1 MAGHCTEY
9 YRDSYGCTASI
20 THCKKL
26 GQFRLR
32 ISNPYGHRF
41 ILKYYPTYR
50 GAKIAMGRISEGT
63 MQLVQEI

>member
-1 MAGHCTEY
+1 MTEY
-9 YRDSYGCTASI
+9 FRDFYGCTASI
-20 THCKKL
+20 THCRN
-26 GQFRLR
+26 GTFRLR
-32 ISNPYGHRF
+32 ISNPHGQRF